1 MNFDQ
6 FLNGQLERIQSAG
19 LRRFLRVLESPQGPE
34 VSCDGRL
41 LANFSSND
49 YLGLAAHP
57 KIRNAAHDALEGA
70 GAGAG
75 ASRLVCGTH
84 RHHLRLEESLARFK
98 QTEAALSF
106 SSGYSAALGTIPTL
120 AGKND
125 VIIMDKLCHACLV
138 DGARLGGASIRVFPH
153 NRLEKLEDHLR
164 WAAETR
170 PAARVLVLVE
180 SVYSMDG
187 DRAPLPEIVELK
199 DRFGAWLFVDE
210 AHGIGVVGKQ
220 GRGLAGE
227 AGIASRIEV
236 QMGTLG
242 KALGS
247 SGAYI
252 CGSAALRDYLI
263 NRARSFIFSTAPPPH
278 CAAASCAAVELLE
291 AEEGEALVRKLQEN
305 IATLASG
312 LSAPA
317 QSAIFPVIVGDEELA
332 MDASRSLLAES
343 FLVPAIR
350 YPTVARGSARLRIT
364 VTAAHHREMIERLAT
379 AVALRRSGHGR
390 ILSTGARIGDANSPS
405 SLETSGR
412 D

>member
-6 FLNGQLERIQSAG
+6 FLTSELERIQDSG
-19 LRRFLRVLESPQGPE
+19 LRRYLRVLDSPQGPE
-34 VSCDGRL
+34 VSCNERL

-49 YLGLAAHP
+49 YLGLAAHQALR
-57 KIRNAAHDALEGA
+57 KAAHDALEEA

-84 RHHLRLEESLARFK
+84 WHHQRLEEALARFK

-106 SSGYSAALGTIPTL
+106 SSGYAAALGTIPAL
-120 AGKND
+120 AGNGD
-125 VIIMDKLCHACLV
+125 VIILDKLCHACLV
-138 DGARLGGASIRVFPH
+138 DGARLSGASIRVFPH
-153 NRLEKLEDHLR
+153 NRLEILESHLR
-164 WAAETR
+164 WAAETH
-170 PAARVLVLVE
+170 PDARLLVLVE

-187 DRAPLPEIVELK
+187 DRAPLHEIVELK
-199 DRFGAWLFVDE
+199 ERFGAWLLVDE
-210 AHGIGVVGKQ
+210 AHAIGVVGKQ
-220 GRGLAGE
+220 GRGLADESG
-227 AGIASRIEV
+227 ASNRIEV

-278 CAAASCAAVELLE
+278 CAAASRAALELLE
-291 AEEGEALVRKLQEN
+291 SDEGEALVRKLQEN
-305 IATLASG
+305 MATLASG
-312 LSAPA
+312 LRAPA
-317 QSAIFPVIVGDEELA
+317 QSAIFPVIVGGEELA
-332 MDASRSLLAES
+332 MDASRMLLAED

-364 VTAAHHREMIERLAT
+364 VTADHQREMIERLVT
-379 AVALRRSGHGR
+379 AV
-390 ILSTGARIGDANSPS
+390 S
-405 SLETSGR
+405 SLRGHNIPPTTL
-412 D
+412 

>member
-6 FLNGQLERIQSAG
+6 FLTCELERIQNAG
-19 LRRFLRVLESPQGPE
+19 LRRSLRVLESPQGPE

-57 KIRNAAHDALEGA
+57 SLRKAAHDALEEA

-75 ASRLVCGTH
+75 ASRLICGTH
-84 RHHLRLEESLARFK
+84 WHHQRLEEVLARFK

-106 SSGYSAALGTIPTL
+106 SSGYSAALGTIPAL
-120 AGKND
+120 AEKGD
-125 VIIMDKLCHACLV
+125 VIILDKLCHACLV
-138 DGARLGGASIRVFPH
+138 DGARLSGASMRVFPH
-153 NRLEKLEDHLR
+153 NRLEKLESHLR

-170 PAARVLVLVE
+170 PTARVLVLVE

-187 DRAPLPEIVELK
+187 DRAPLLEIVELK
-199 DRFGAWLFVDE
+199 DRFGAWLLVDE
-210 AHGIGVVGKQ
+210 AHGIGVVGKH
-220 GRGLAGE
+220 GRGLADESGVS
-227 AGIASRIEV
+227 SRIEV

-252 CGSAALRDYLI
+252 CGTAALRDYLT

-291 AEEGEALVRKLQEN
+291 SDEGGGLVRKLKEN
-305 IATLASG
+305 MATLASG
-312 LSAPA
+312 LLAPA
-317 QSAIFPVIVGDEELA
+317 QSAIFPVIVGGEELA
-332 MDASRSLLAES
+332 MNASRTLLAEH

-350 YPTVARGSARLRIT
+350 YPTVARGSARLRVT
-364 VTAAHHREMIERLAT
+364 VTAAHRREMIERLVT
-379 AVALRRSGHGR
+379 AV
-390 ILSTGARIGDANSPS
+390 NSMLFADRKISAPT
-405 SLETSGR
+405 L
-412 D
+412 

>member
-6 FLNGQLERIQSAG
+6 FLTSELERIRDAG
-19 LRRFLRVLESPQGPE
+19 LRRFLRILDSPQGPE
-34 VSCDGRL
+34 VSCGARL

-49 YLGLAAHP
+49 YLGLAAHQDLR
-57 KIRNAAHDALEGA
+57 KAAHDALEEA

-84 RHHLRLEESLARFK
+84 RHHQRLEEALRRFK

-106 SSGYSAALGTIPTL
+106 SSGYAAALGTIPAL
-120 AGKND
+120 AGKGD
-125 VIIMDKLCHACLV
+125 VIILDKLCHACLV
-138 DGARLGGASIRVFPH
+138 DGARLSGASMRVFPH
-153 NRLEKLEDHLR
+153 NRLEKLESHLR
-164 WAAETR
+164 WAAEKH
-170 PAARVLVLVE
+170 PDARVLVLIE

-187 DRAPLPEIVELK
+187 DRAPLAEIVELK
-199 DRFGAWLFVDE
+199 ERFGAWLLVDE
-210 AHGIGVVGKQ
+210 AHGIGVIGKQ
-220 GRGLAGE
+220 GRGLADESGV
-227 AGIASRIEV
+227 STRIDI

-278 CAAASCAAVELLE
+278 CAAVSCAAVELLE
-291 AEEGEALVRKLQEN
+291 SDEGGALVRKLQEN
-305 IATLASG
+305 MATLASG
-312 LSAPA
+312 LLAPA
-317 QSAIFPVIVGDEELA
+317 QSAIFPVIVGGEERA
-332 MDASRSLLAES
+332 MEASTTLLAAG

-364 VTAAHHREMIERLAT
+364 VTAAHQREMIERLVPAVSSALSANRTMSAT
-379 AVALRRSGHGR
+379 
-390 ILSTGARIGDANSPS
+390 IL
-405 SLETSGR
+405 
-412 D
+412 

>member
-6 FLNGQLERIQSAG
+6 FLTNELERIQDAG
-19 LRRFLRVLESPQGPE
+19 LRRSLRVLDSPQGPE
-34 VSCDGRL
+34 VSCDGRS

-57 KIRNAAHDALEGA
+57 KLRAAARDALEKA

-84 RHHLRLEESLARFK
+84 SHHQRLEDALARFK

-106 SSGYSAALGTIPTL
+106 SSGYAAALGTIPAL
-120 AGKND
+120 AAEGD
-125 VIIMDKLCHACLV
+125 VIILDKLCHACLV
-138 DGARLGGASIRVFPH
+138 DGARLSGASMRVFPH
-153 NRLEKLEDHLR
+153 NRLEKLESHLR
-164 WAAETR
+164 WATETH

-187 DRAPLPEIVELK
+187 DRAPLPELVELK

-210 AHGIGVVGKQ
+210 AHSIGVVGRH
-220 GRGLAGE
+220 GRGLADESGL
-227 AGIASRIEV
+227 SNRIEV

-247 SGAYI
+247 SGAYV

-278 CAAASCAAVELLE
+278 CAAASCAAVEILE
-291 AEEGEALVRKLQEN
+291 SDEGEALVEKLREN
-305 IATLASG
+305 MDALALG
-312 LSAPA
+312 LLAPA
-317 QSAIFPVIVGDEELA
+317 QSAIFPIIVGGEKLA
-332 MDASRSLLAES
+332 MNASRRLLAEG

-364 VTAAHHREMIERLAT
+364 VTAGHRRETIHRLA
-379 AVALRRSGHGR
+379 AVVGSALSECRNRP
-390 ILSTGARIGDANSPS
+390 SP
-405 SLETSGR
+405 
-412 D
+412 

>member
-6 FLNGQLERIQSAG
+6 FLTSELERIENAG

-34 VSCDGRL
+34 VSCDGRT

-57 KIRNAAHDALEGA
+57 NVRRAAHDALEEA

-75 ASRLVCGTH
+75 ASRLICGTH
-84 RHHLRLEESLARFK
+84 RHHQRLEDALARFK

-106 SSGYSAALGTIPTL
+106 SSGYSAALGTIPAL
-120 AGKND
+120 AGKDD

-138 DGARLGGASIRVFPH
+138 DGARLAGASIRVFPH

-164 WAAETR
+164 WAVETH

-187 DRAPLPEIVELK
+187 DRAPLLEIVELK

-210 AHGIGVVGKQ
+210 AHGIGVVGER
-220 GRGLAGE
+220 GRGLVGE
-227 AGIASRIEV
+227 LDVASRIEV

-252 CGSAALRDYLI
+252 CGRAALRDFLI
-263 NRARSFIFSTAPPPH
+263 SRARSFIFSTAPPPH
-278 CAAASCAAVELLE
+278 CAAASSAAVEFLE
-291 AEEGEALVRKLQEN
+291 SGEGGRLVRKLQEN
-305 IATLASG
+305 IALLAS
-312 LSAPA
+312 LLPAPA
-317 QSAIFPVIVGDEELA
+317 QSAIFPVVIGGEQLA
-332 MDASRSLLAES
+332 MNASRALLAES

-364 VTAAHHREMIERLAT
+364 VTAAHQHETIKRLVT
-379 AVALRRSGHGR
+379 AVTAALQSVGGRNSDSPVSPEIVSRR
-390 ILSTGARIGDANSPS
+390 
-405 SLETSGR
+405 
-412 D
+412 

>member
-6 FLNGQLERIQSAG
+6 FLRTELERIENEG
-19 LRRFLRVLESPQGPE
+19 LRRSLRILDSPQGPE
-34 VSCDGRL
+34 VSCDGRV

-57 KIRNAAHDALEGA
+57 KLQEAAREALHEA
-70 GAGAG
+70 GSGAG

-84 RHHLRLEESLARFK
+84 LHHQQLEVALSRFK

-106 SSGYSAALGTIPTL
+106 SSGYAAALGTIPAL
-120 AGKND
+120 VANGD
-125 VIIMDKLCHACLV
+125 IVILDKLCHACLV
-138 DGARLGGASIRVFPH
+138 DGARLSGASIRVFPH
-153 NRLEKLEDHLR
+153 NRIETLEGHLR
-164 WAAETR
+164 WAAEKH

-187 DRAPLPEIVELK
+187 DRAPLREIVELK
-199 DRFGAWLFVDE
+199 NRFGAWLFVDE
-210 AHGIGVVGKQ
+210 AHGIGVVGKH
-220 GRGLAGE
+220 GRGLVDESGVSAG
-227 AGIASRIEV
+227 IEV

-247 SGAYI
+247 CGAYI

-291 AEEGEALVRKLQEN
+291 SREGGALVKKLQEN
-305 IATLASG
+305 ISVLANG
-312 LSAPA
+312 LRAPA
-317 QSAIFPVIVGDEELA
+317 QSAIFPVIVGREDLA
-332 MDASRSLLAES
+332 LDASRTLVEKG

-350 YPTVARGSARLRIT
+350 YPTVARNSARLRIT
-364 VTAAHHREMIERLAT
+364 VTAAHPLEMIEHLVMAFWSW
-379 AVALRRSGHGR
+379 RSPDR
-390 ILSTGARIGDANSPS
+390 ASDAQC
-405 SLETSGR
+405 
-412 D
+412 

>member
-6 FLNGQLERIQSAG
+6 FLTSELERIQNAG
-19 LRRFLRVLESPQGPE
+19 LRRSLRVLDSPQGPE

-57 KIRNAAHDALEGA
+57 SLRKAAHDALEEA

-75 ASRLVCGTH
+75 ASRLICGTH
-84 RHHLRLEESLARFK
+84 WHHQRLEEALARFK

-106 SSGYSAALGTIPTL
+106 SSGYSAALGTIPAL
-120 AGKND
+120 AGKGD
-125 VIIMDKLCHACLV
+125 VIILDKLCHACLV
-138 DGARLGGASIRVFPH
+138 DGARLSGASMRVFPH
-153 NRLEKLEDHLR
+153 NRLEKLESHLR

-170 PAARVLVLVE
+170 PTARVLVLVE

-187 DRAPLPEIVELK
+187 DRAPLLEIVQLK
-199 DRFGAWLFVDE
+199 DRFGAWLLVDE
-210 AHGIGVVGKQ
+210 AHGIGVVGKH
-220 GRGLAGE
+220 GRGLADESGV
-227 AGIASRIEV
+227 SDRIEV

-252 CGSAALRDYLI
+252 CGTAALRDYLT

-291 AEEGEALVRKLQEN
+291 SDEGGGLMRKLKEN
-305 IATLASG
+305 MATLASG
-312 LSAPA
+312 LLAPA
-317 QSAIFPVIVGDEELA
+317 QSAIFPVIVGGEELA
-332 MDASRSLLAES
+332 MNASRTLLAEN

-364 VTAAHHREMIERLAT
+364 VTAAHHREMIERLVT
-379 AVALRRSGHGR
+379 AVRKIPATTL
-390 ILSTGARIGDANSPS
+390 
-405 SLETSGR
+405 
-412 D
+412 